1 MFDFIVIAGPTS
13 SGKSALAL
21 RFCEAMKEQ
30 DMSCEII
37 NADSISVFRGFNIGA
52 AKPSILAQKKVP
64 HHLIDIRNPDQL
76 FTAGDFVRETESVLE
91 KLHKKNILP
100 VIVGGIGFYLR
111 ALIQGMTEQ
120 SEAETEKSKIIRK
133 ELYEQLNKTG
143 LSSLYREMLRL
154 DAALENKIHAQD
166 QYRIIRALEMMQATG
181 KKWSQLN
188 EAARNLTP
196 RYTNIR
202 YFCLDIPREELI
214 TRIDLRSKKMLED
227 GLLQEVQNLLELGVN
242 PQCKP
247 IHSIGYKECL
257 EYLGVQEP
265 AENTRRPTTL
275 TELAEKISLETRKL
289 AKRQMTWFRGERNVT
304 WLSSTNFL
312 ENILAHF

>member
-91 KLHKKNILP
+91 KMHKKNILP
-100 VIVGGIGFYLR
+100 VIVGGTGFYLR

-133 ELYEQLNKTG
+133 ELYE
-143 LSSLYREMLRL
+143 
-154 DAALENKIHAQD
+154 
-166 QYRIIRALEMMQATG
+166 
-181 KKWSQLN
+181 
-188 EAARNLTP
+188 
-196 RYTNIR
+196 
-202 YFCLDIPREELI
+202 
-214 TRIDLRSKKMLED
+214 
-227 GLLQEVQNLLELGVN
+227 
-242 PQCKP
+242 
-247 IHSIGYKECL
+247 
-257 EYLGVQEP
+257 
-265 AENTRRPTTL
+265 
-275 TELAEKISLETRKL
+275 
-289 AKRQMTWFRGERNVT
+289 
-304 WLSSTNFL
+304 
-312 ENILAHF
+312 